1 MPFMATLI
9 TMDQRLVHWAKTSK
23 DRLTTSLLGLV
34 SRVLAVSIVLVDW
47 RLYCSRLKKSSVAL
61 RAWTARADAGFHRR
75 EHVFN

>member
-1 MPFMATLI
+1 MAILI
-9 TMDQRLVHWAKTSK
+9 TMDQRLLHWAKTSK

-34 SRVLAVSIVLVDW
+34 SRVLVVSIVLVTDW

-61 RAWTARADAGFHRR
+61 RARAARANAGFHSR